1 MLESGCGI
9 VVKPDN
15 TQALADAVKTLYLKP
30 DDRMVMGRN
39 GRNFVEKWFNRKAI
53 ARDFLNYL
61 MQFSNQFKAIRKVN
75 NDVDT

>member
-61 MQFSNQFKAIRKVN
+61 MQFSNQFKAIRKVT